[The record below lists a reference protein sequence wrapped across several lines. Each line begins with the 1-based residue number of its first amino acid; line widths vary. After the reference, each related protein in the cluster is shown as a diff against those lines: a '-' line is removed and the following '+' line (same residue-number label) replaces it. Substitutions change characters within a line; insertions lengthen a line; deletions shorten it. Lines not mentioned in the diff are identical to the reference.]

1 MVSLN
6 MGRMNFNIAG
16 LADRYKGWRYYWEYP
31 YLQATENMIF
41 RNTSR
46 EIALILQRLGEG
58 CGTLLEYM
66 CYDIGHLHNRDYFA
80 NRGLVTQH
88 FIVQSVFRILRWDW
102 ARSSQRDVRET
113 DRRSSIW
120 PELHLACTG
129 RQALLDAVGN
139 AASDYWW

>member
-66 CYDIGHLHNRDYFA
+66 CYDIGHLHNRTISPIAAWLRSTSLCSQYSA
-80 NRGLVTQH
+80 SCGGIGLDPHNVMFVKQT
-88 FIVQSVFRILRWDW
+88 
-102 ARSSQRDVRET
+102 A
-113 DRRSSIW
+113 DRLFGRNYIW
-120 PELHLACTG
+120 PV
-129 RQALLDAVGN
+129 LDARR
-139 AASDYWW
+139 Y

>member
-1 MVSLN
+1 
-6 MGRMNFNIAG
+6 
-16 LADRYKGWRYYWEYP
+16 
-31 YLQATENMIF
+31 
-41 RNTSR
+41 
-46 EIALILQRLGEG
+46 
-58 CGTLLEYM
+58 
-66 CYDIGHLHNRDYFA
+66 
-80 NRGLVTQH
+80 
-88 FIVQSVFRILRWDW
+88 VQSVFRILRWDW